1 MIFAITT
8 LFSALS
14 ISCIAAYFSIIGLA
28 TIFPGSM
35 MAVVSMGI
43 SLEVGKIIAALWL
56 HKNWKTAPR
65 AIKCYLMFAIFVLMA
80 ITSMGIFGFLSK
92 SHIEHQQDAEK
103 SRALSSQV
111 DSKIERQRELIG
123 RQKEMILQI
132 EQSKSKKGSLSAENI
147 TIEQSKIKEINEDL
161 DKNLKFD
168 KDTISQFQSRLSIL
182 DKEINE
188 LKSKSGGLFSNK
200 KQKIADLEEAQRP
213 ERLEIKTKIEKAEQN
228 IQGQREAAAQLISSI
243 RKKIEGYQQD
253 GYADETSASQ
263 IEGFNLKIANAMSE
277 IENLEMEKFKH
288 NDGTMQLEAEIGPV
302 KYVAELISDIS
313 GTAFDLSQAVR
324 VVIIILIFVFDPLA
338 ILLVLAAHI
347 SLMKRFPKAQI
358 SDESIIIKQGELQ
371 KKLKD
376 IEEQEILAEER
387 KKDIDQ
393 EAKIIELK
401 EDQVKKYQ
409 SDVSKYKDLART
421 SKLEFEKLKLS
432 KEENLESINEINS
445 LEIKKSQL
453 TKDLQDLKNKKSQ
466 IILKEAQIKNDI
478 EKLKGLIGKYD
489 QNKNIIK
496 SVQEQ
501 VAKAMEDS
509 KAIKAKLK
517 ETKSLEQSIK
527 DKETLIKELEDQIE
541 DLILK
546 NKEIKAEKKDQG
558 ENSVIVQIQTDGLF
572 KAKIKSDIGGTHE
585 FCRIKKFEEKELFDF
600 RNISL
605 EIDSLCPSRKG
616 PLLLKVF
623 NANIKKYLNAQLDN
637 REYRKARPDYN
648 FIP

>member
-35 MAVVSMGI
+35 VAVVSMGI

-111 DSKIERQRELIG
+111 DSKIERQREFIE

-132 EQSKSKKGSLSAENI
+132 EQSKNKKGSLSAENI
-147 TIEQSKIKEINEDL
+147 TIEQSKIKQINEDL
-161 DKNLKFD
+161 GKNLKFD
-168 KDTISQFQSRLSIL
+168 KDIISQLQLRLSAL

-188 LKSKSGGLFSNK
+188 LKNKSGGLFSSK
-200 KQKIADLEEAQRP
+200 KQKIAELEESQKE
-213 ERLEIKTKIEKAEQN
+213 ERLEIKAKIEKAEGN
-228 IQGQREAAAQLISSI
+228 IQKQRDAAAQSISSI
-243 RKKIEGYQQD
+243 RKKIEEYQQD
-253 GYADETSASQ
+253 GYTDETSVSQ
-263 IEGFNLKIANAMSE
+263 IEEFNSKIAKAMSE
-277 IENLEMEKFKH
+277 IESLEVEKFEH

-324 VVIIILIFVFDPLA
+324 IVIIILIFVFDPLA

-371 KKLKD
+371 KKLKE
-376 IEEQEILAEER
+376 IEEHEILAEER

-393 EAKIIELK
+393 EVKIIELK

-409 SDVSKYKDLART
+409 SDVSKYKDLAR
-421 SKLEFEKLKLS
+421 SSRLEFEKLQLSRDENSDALKDISSLESKKQSLS
-432 KEENLESINEINS
+432 KELH
-445 LEIKKSQL
+445 
-453 TKDLQDLKNKKSQ
+453 TLKNQKAQ
-466 IILKEAQIKNDI
+466 IILKEAQIKSDI
-478 EKLKGLIGKYD
+478 DKLKSLIDKYEE
-489 QNKNIIK
+489 NKNIIK
-496 SVQEQ
+496 TVQKQ
-501 VAKAMEDS
+501 SAKAIECS
-509 KAIKAKLK
+509 NEIKSKLK
-517 ETKSLEQSIK
+517 ESSTLQE
-527 DKETLIKELEDQIE
+527 LIKEKDALIKQLEDQIE
-541 DLILK
+541 ELILK
-546 NKEIKAEKKDQG
+546 NKEIKEEKKDQG
-558 ENSVIVQIQTDGLF
+558 ENSLIIQIQNEGVF
-572 KAKIKSDIGGTHE
+572 QVKIKSDLGGLHQ
-585 FCRIKKFEEKELFDF
+585 FSRNIKFNERELMDL
-600 RNISL
+600 RAISL

-623 NANIKKYLNAQLDN
+623 NANIKKYINSQLDN
-637 REYRKARPDYN
+637 REYKKTKPDYD